1 MLTSK
6 LYFFYLFLGEEAEK
20 TFQKLRDRYTRVKK
34 GVQEC
39 MKSGTSSKALQKAQ
53 SKLDSLQFMQWWEEY
68 IRPRKSKSNVLSQE
82 EDVPEKFGDCED
94 SESDQ
99 DEPLLIIPKSQS
111 KQKLETPKAI
121 CKANRSSSS
130 KRTRKNE
137 DIEDEEIN
145 LIRAVAARADED
157 GFDIFGKYVAE
168 KMRKLRHSL
177 TEDAMENIEFSIT
190 SMLMQARLCPSLF
203 EANTANVQEQQAK
216 HPMSFM
222 ELLKN

>member
-1 MLTSK
+1 M
-6 LYFFYLFLGEEAEK
+6 
-20 TFQKLRDRYTRVKK
+20 DRYTRAKK

-39 MKSGTSSKALQKAQ
+39 MKSGTSSKAVQKTQ
-53 SKLDSLQFMQWWEEY
+53 NKLDSLQFMQWLEEY
-68 IRPRKSKSNVLSQE
+68 IRPRKLKSNVLSQE
-82 EDVPEKFGDCED
+82 EDVPEKLGDCED

-99 DEPLLIIPKSQS
+99 DEPLPIIAKPQS
-111 KQKLETPKAI
+111 KRKLETPKATR
-121 CKANRSSSS
+121 KANRSSSS

-137 DIEDEEIN
+137 DIEDEEMN

-168 KMRKLRHSL
+168 KMRKLSHSL

-190 SMLMQARLCPSLF
+190 SMLMQARPRPSLF

-222 ELLKN
+222 ELFNK